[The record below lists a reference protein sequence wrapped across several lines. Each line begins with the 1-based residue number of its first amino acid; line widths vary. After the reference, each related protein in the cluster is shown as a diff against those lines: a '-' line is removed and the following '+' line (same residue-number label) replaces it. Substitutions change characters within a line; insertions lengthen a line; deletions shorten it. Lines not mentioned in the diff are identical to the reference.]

1 MFSYSGVSVKSVSL
15 YYRRK
20 RNARAEQSQHI
31 PRIAF
36 NAFSFFFPKTL
47 MSAKKLLPGVVLGC
61 VVTTWATSA
70 ALVQRVIAF
79 TGNPED
85 RHAKVRKATLD
96 AQLLPTMFRNQFV
109 IKSRLYSYDIEQP
122 VVIHRTAI
130 AKLKLQSDF

>member
-1 MFSYSGVSVKSVSL
+1 
-15 YYRRK
+15 
-20 RNARAEQSQHI
+20 
-31 PRIAF
+31 
-36 NAFSFFFPKTL
+36 
-47 MSAKKLLPGVVLGC
+47 MSAKKLLPGVVLGS

-85 RHAKVRKATLD
+85 RHAKVRKPILD

-130 AKLKLQSDF
+130 AKLKLQSDLRYPIEILKFKFGILCQCLSLVQQPSPGSRER

>member
-1 MFSYSGVSVKSVSL
+1 
-15 YYRRK
+15 
-20 RNARAEQSQHI
+20 
-31 PRIAF
+31 
-36 NAFSFFFPKTL
+36 
-47 MSAKKLLPGVVLGC
+47 MSAKKLLPGVVLGS

-85 RHAKVRKATLD
+85 RHAKVRKAILD

-109 IKSRLYSYDIEQP
+109 IKSQLYSYDIEQP

-130 AKLKLQSDF
+130 AKLKLQSDLRYPIEILKFKFGILCQCLSLVQQPSQGSRER